1 MKPLQTTVEIR
12 LSIIFYAILVTAS
25 FAFFVIANSHR
36 HPFMGFYMTEES
48 SLYASWAYWLFASS
62 FALSFFI
69 VPKPR
74 WALNIF
80 FKLLVYIS
88 WFGIVC
94 LANFFIYVAV
104 MRASMKACSILRCG
118 LDWGTSLP

>member
-1 MKPLQTTVEIR
+1 
-12 LSIIFYAILVTAS
+12 
-25 FAFFVIANSHR
+25 
-36 HPFMGFYMTEES
+36 
-48 SLYASWAYWLFASS
+48 
-62 FALSFFI
+62 
-69 VPKPR
+69 
-74 WALNIF
+74 
-80 FKLLVYIS
+80 VYIS